1 MTTAPALES
10 GMAPDLA
17 PIGLEELVE
26 RAQLLTRVDRKY
38 VVPRATLADLVASVP
53 ASARVL
59 EIAGAR
65 SFGYRSTYL
74 DTDDFDSYYRAGRRR
89 RRRFKVRTRAY
100 LDTRTCWL
108 EVKTRAGRGVTVK
121 QRIAHPDA
129 ELAGLTAAGRDF
141 VDQEL
146 AAGRICGVSAARLR
160 PVLVTA
166 YQRTTLFLPESA
178 SRATI
183 DVDLGWTSL
192 GRRGHGDLDR
202 PALAVV
208 ETKTGS
214 TPSALDR
221 LLWARG
227 ARPARIS
234 KYGVGMAALHT
245 DLPDLKWH
253 RVLRRD
259 LAITNHHHRS
269 TS

>member
-1 MTTAPALES
+1 
-10 GMAPDLA
+10 
-17 PIGLEELVE
+17 
-26 RAQLLTRVDRKY
+26 LLTRVDRKY
-38 VVPRATLADLVASVP
+38 VVPRATLAALVASVP
-53 ASARVL
+53 TSTRVL

-65 SFGYRSTYL
+65 AFGYRSTYL
-74 DTDDFDSYYRAGRRR
+74 DTGDLDSYFRAGRRR

-100 LDTRTCWL
+100 LDTGTCWL

-121 QRIAHPDA
+121 QRVAHPDA
-129 ELAGLTAAGRDF
+129 ELAGLTADGREF

-146 AAGRICGVSAARLR
+146 AARRIRGVSAAAMR

-178 SRATI
+178 SRATV
-183 DVDLGWTSL
+183 DVDLGWTAL
-192 GRRGHGDLDR
+192 GRPGHRDLDR

-221 LLWARG
+221 LLWAHG
-227 ARPARIS
+227 ARPVRIS
-234 KYGVGMAALHT
+234 TYGVGMAALHT

-259 LAITNHHHRS
+259 LDIHHHNAHHRS